1 VGGLIYRLL
10 SLVFAKFSPVSRSYN
25 LKRDS
30 MTSASHAPPNASIA
44 TKKRAIIA
52 LLTFSTGLFGA
63 SNSWAQTYP
72 TKPIRLIVPYAAG
85 GAVDTVARLVG
96 QQLAERLGQPVLVDN
111 RPGASANLGMDT
123 VAKAVP
129 DGHTLLMSAN
139 ALATNASLFTTLPFN
154 PQQDLLPIVKIADAP
169 LVIVV
174 PASSS
179 AKSWKEL
186 LAQAKAQPG
195 ALTYASAG
203 NGSSGHLAG
212 EALKQAT
219 GIFVL
224 HIPYKGGAPALT
236 DLLGERISFM
246 PLNPVE
252 VMPHIKSGKLRA
264 LAVTSAKRLPLLPDV
279 PTLAEV
285 GVPGL
290 EMSVWWGLVAPAHIS
305 VEVVSRLNAETQK
318 LLAEPAVRS
327 RIAELGAVV
336 NTGNQASFAT
346 FVKAETVRWGRVIK
360 AANVKPD

>member
-1 VGGLIYRLL
+1 MAHSDLL
-10 SLVFAKFSPVSRSYN
+10 QDITTY
-25 LKRDS
+25 
-30 MTSASHAPPNASIA
+30 SHAFQTPYSTMQKRHFLSALIAAGVLPNTPQI
-44 TKKRAIIA
+44 
-52 LLTFSTGLFGA
+52 
-63 SNSWAQTYP
+63 WAQTPQAYP
-72 TKPIRLIVPYAAG
+72 TKPVRLIVPYAAG

-96 QQLAERLGQPVLVDN
+96 QHLAERLGQPVLVDN
-111 RPGASANLGMDT
+111 RPGASANLGMDA
-123 VAKAVP
+123 VAKATP

-139 ALATNASLFTTLPFN
+139 ALATNANLFATLPFN
-154 PQQDLLPIVKIADAP
+154 PQRDLVPVVKIADAP

-174 PASSS
+174 PTTSP
-179 AKSWKEL
+179 AKSLKEL
-186 LAQAKAQPG
+186 LAMAKAQPG

-219 GIFVL
+219 GIFAL

-252 VMPHIKSGKLRA
+252 VMPHIKSSKLRA

-290 EMSVWWGLVAPAHIS
+290 EMSVWWGLVAPAS
-305 VEVVSRLNAETQK
+305 TPADTTNRLNLETQK

-336 NTGNQASFAT
+336 NTGSQESFAN
-346 FVKAETVRWGRVIK
+346 FVKAETLRWGRVIK
-360 AANVKPD
+360 AANIKPD